1 MQRTSNYVSLKV
13 IHVASAS
20 IILKLAVML
29 VKLIILLGSKEEPNE
44 TAGCIKKKQ
53 CSHWVRY
60 DFVIYVC
67 ISLIHS
73 LCQRGQLNSKCMVT
87 RPLHVS
93 ILFDLVR
100 WLAFVCG

>member
-1 MQRTSNYVSLKV
+1 
-13 IHVASAS
+13 
-20 IILKLAVML
+20 ML

-73 LCQRGQLNSKCMVT
+73 LCQRGQLDNKCMVHACSSVH
-87 RPLHVS
+87 LCIQVYMHILADHVTLS
-93 ILFDLVR
+93 IN
-100 WLAFVCG
+100 